1 MNDKT
6 GRFPLSRGG
15 WRREVGVTLPQMD
28 LLESSA
34 TAEGQSLSKFP
45 AWLEIGWIAPKSSG
59 RLARNPGLSKGGWNL
74 ELVPVGI
81 VSSRARCPQ
90 KGQEKARV
98 GVMLQEMNV

>member
-6 GRFPLSRGG
+6 CRFPLSRGG
-15 WRREVGVTLPQMD
+15 WRLEVGVNWPQMG
-28 LLESSA
+28 LLELSA

-45 AWLEIGWIAPKSSG
+45 AWLEIGWIAPKSNG
-59 RLARNPGLSKGGWNL
+59 HLAQSQGLGNGGWNQ

-90 KGQEKARV
+90 KGQERARV
-98 GVMLQEMNV
+98 RVMLQEMDV